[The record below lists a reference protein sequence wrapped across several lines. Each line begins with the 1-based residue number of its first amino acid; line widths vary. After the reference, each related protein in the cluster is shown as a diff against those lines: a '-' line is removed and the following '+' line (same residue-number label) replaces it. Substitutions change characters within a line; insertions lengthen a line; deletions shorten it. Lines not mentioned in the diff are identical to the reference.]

1 MATHRQAR
9 AFASLPSF
17 RLPPTL
23 DPPSTHTLALKPWEK
38 RSTSSPNILLLI
50 LCRSSV
56 TTAGSMRWRSKTFN
70 SPLPNGRYFFGF
82 SFCVGGNDGQ
92 KGGYITTTGFFFPS
106 YFQMYAN
113 GDGAVV
119 HLLSVGRTSHAR
131 ALGGCD
137 ARLVASHGN
146 AVALRLTFI
155 HKSQ

>member
-1 MATHRQAR
+1 MDKRGDILRQR
-9 AFASLPSF
+9 
-17 RLPPTL
+17 
-23 DPPSTHTLALKPWEK
+23 D
-38 RSTSSPNILLLI
+38 
-50 LCRSSV
+50 
-56 TTAGSMRWRSKTFN
+56 
-70 SPLPNGRYFFGF
+70 
-82 SFCVGGNDGQ
+82 
-92 KGGYITTTGFFFPS
+92 FFPS